1 MSTAT
6 AAVLSPFRALGLAQS
21 GFCLLPEPIPILT
34 CSQTPQEP
42 GEPQKPTAASV
53 PTSSV
58 MTSRAQLSQASALG
72 SHKNA
77 PTKFRIIILNKWLSP
92 SSALQPA

>member
-6 AAVLSPFRALGLAQS
+6 AAVLSPFRALRLAQS

-34 CSQTPQEP
+34 RSQTPKEP

-53 PTSSV
+53 PTS
-58 MTSRAQLSQASALG
+58 RAQLSQG
-72 SHKNA
+72 
-77 PTKFRIIILNKWLSP
+77 
-92 SSALQPA
+92 